1 MMSNEELIEQFETGA
16 TANEGFRHAD
26 HVRLAFAYL
35 SCFPVLQALDK
46 FATALQRLAA
56 ACGKPQLYH
65 ETITHAY
72 FFVIRERMAR
82 CGSAGWEDF
91 ACLNPDLLVW
101 KDGILNRYYQEAT
114 LKSDF
119 ARRVFVF
126 PDKCT

>member
-1 MMSNEELIEQFETGA
+1 
-16 TANEGFRHAD
+16 
-26 HVRLAFAYL
+26 
-35 SCFPVLQALDK
+35 VLQALDK
-46 FATALQRLAA
+46 FSTALKQFATAH
-56 ACGKPQLYH
+56 GKLQLYH

-91 ACLNPDLLVW
+91 ASLNPDLFVW
-101 KDGILNRYYQEAT
+101 KGGILNRYYQEAT

-126 PDKCT
+126 PDNCI

>member
-1 MMSNEELIEQFETGA
+1 MSNEELIQQFESGA
-16 TANEGFRHAD
+16 IANKGFHHAD

-35 SCFPVLQALDK
+35 SCFPMLQALDK
-46 FATALQRLAA
+46 FSTALQQFATA
-56 ACGKPQLYH
+56 HGKSQLYH

-91 ACLNPDLLVW
+91 ASLNADLFVW
-101 KDGILNRYYQEAT
+101 KNGILNNYYHEAT

-126 PDKCT
+126 PDKCI